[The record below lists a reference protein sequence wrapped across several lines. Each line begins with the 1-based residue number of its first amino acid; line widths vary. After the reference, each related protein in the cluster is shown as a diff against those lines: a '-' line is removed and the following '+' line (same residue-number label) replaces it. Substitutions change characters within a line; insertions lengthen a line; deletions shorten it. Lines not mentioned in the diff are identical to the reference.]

1 MGVFVDPP
9 EYGFTGI
16 SQPGRKLISQQ
27 PEQAKNDVTG
37 TGRVCHNFDR
47 IQPCL
52 LFQKTFQH
60 KNGVA

>member
-27 PEQAKNDVTG
+27 PEQAKMMSLAPAVS
-37 TGRVCHNFDR
+37 VNFDR